1 MKSAA
6 GRTGKRHN
14 TRSPGRAGRA
24 MPSLAVEAP
33 AADHGAGAMVARG
46 ALPKQT
52 TDADRMVGLRIT
64 ALRKAK
70 GLSQTALGQAI
81 GVTFQQVQK
90 YEKGQNR
97 IGAGRLRDIAQLLE
111 VPVATFFDEDEQD
124 AAESPEA
131 FAFLR
136 TPGALDLLRAFAH
149 VEDQQVRRDVVTLV
163 RSIAR
168 RCGTHPETLGEA

>member
-1 MKSAA
+1 MKDAA
-6 GRTGKRHN
+6 SRAVKRRSTGDTSGHD
-14 TRSPGRAGRA
+14 
-24 MPSLAVEAP
+24 EP
-33 AADHGAGAMVARG
+33 AALAPPRSGAGAKPDNDSIASRSVM
-46 ALPKQT
+46 PKQT

-97 IGAGRLRDIAQLLE
+97 VGAGRLSEIAELLA
-111 VPVATFFDEDEQD
+111 VPVSTFFGEDD
-124 AAESPEA
+124 RGVPEA
-131 FAFLR
+131 GEALAFLR
-136 TPGALDLLRAFAH
+136 TPGALDLLNAFARI
-149 VEDQQVRRDVVTLV
+149 EDTQTRRDVIALV

-168 RCGTHPETLGEA
+168 QAGSCDGG